1 MDEQKKKIYAPMI
14 SPNFGGEHR
23 NMTVMV
29 NNSNKINN
37 YLSPQITASEKK
49 RSQYTT
55 SEVQVLS

>member
-37 YLSPQITASEKK
+37 YLSPQITASGIRGKN
-49 RSQYTT
+49 
-55 SEVQVLS
+55 